1 MVKSINRYNSL
12 IKKVFFDRYDGS
24 LEPIVWKR
32 EDLVSA
38 ANELSIPLPKNLGD
52 VIYSIRYRNP
62 MPDSIVAT
70 QPAGREWVISGLG
83 RAQYQFRL
91 VSNTNILPRSDL
103 VSIKIPDSTPEIIT
117 SNALGDEQA
126 LLAKVRYNRLIDL
139 FVGVVAY
146 SLQNHLRTTVNDIG
160 QIEIDEIYVG
170 IDKRGRQFI
179 LPVQAKGGA
188 DRLGFIQTEQDI
200 LCCKEKFPNL
210 ICRSISAQFMP
221 GNVIAMF
228 ELTIE
233 GDDLKI
239 VEEKHY
245 KLVPSSDIAPH
256 ELLSY
261 DIRS

>member
-1 MVKSINRYNSL
+1 MAKPGNRYSL
-12 IKKVFFDRYDGS
+12 LIQKVFFDRYDGD
-24 LEPIVWKR
+24 LMPVVWQR

-38 ANELSIPLPKNLGD
+38 ASELSMPLPKNLGN

-70 QPAGREWVISGLG
+70 QPKGREWVISGLG

-103 VSIKIPDSTPEIIT
+103 ISIKIPDSTPEIIN

-126 LLAKVRYNRLIDL
+126 LLAKVRYNRLVDL
-139 FVGVVAY
+139 FTGVVAY

-160 QIEIDEIYVG
+160 QIEIDEVYTG
-170 IDKRGRQFI
+170 IDKRGRQFVI
-179 LPVQAKGGA
+179 PVQAKGGT
-188 DRLGFIQTEQDI
+188 DKLGFIQTEQDI

-228 ELTIE
+228 ELTVE
-233 GDDLKI
+233 GDELKVI
-239 VEEKHY
+239 EEKHY
-245 KLVPSSDIAPH
+245 KLVPSSEISSY
-256 ELLSY
+256 ELASY
-261 DIRS
+261 DLRS